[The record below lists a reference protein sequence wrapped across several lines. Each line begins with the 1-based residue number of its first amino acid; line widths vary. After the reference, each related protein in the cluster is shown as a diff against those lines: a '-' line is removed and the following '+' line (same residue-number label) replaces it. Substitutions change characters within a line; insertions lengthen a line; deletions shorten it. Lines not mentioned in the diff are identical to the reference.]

1 MSGAIASSSSVFLAL
16 VASSSP
22 RSGLRS
28 RVGAAAIRS
37 SGYITVVGAEL
48 RLHYCARRGPCRDGA
63 ALVRAAPA
71 PAEGDGVVAPSGSS
85 KSKGVAV
92 KGSEVN
98 VDSLTLATWHSNY
111 LYFLLVFGDCSRT
124 LHVRMGD

>member
-48 RLHYCARRGPCRDGA
+48 RLHYCARRGPSRDGA
-63 ALVRAAPA
+63 ALVRAAAA
-71 PAEGDGVVAPSGSS
+71 PAEGDGVVAPSGIS

-92 KGSEVN
+92 EGSEVK
-98 VDSLTLATWHSNY
+98 VDSLTLATWHSNH
-111 LYFLLVFGDCSRT
+111 LYFFTSFRDLFAHFACQNG
-124 LHVRMGD
+124 